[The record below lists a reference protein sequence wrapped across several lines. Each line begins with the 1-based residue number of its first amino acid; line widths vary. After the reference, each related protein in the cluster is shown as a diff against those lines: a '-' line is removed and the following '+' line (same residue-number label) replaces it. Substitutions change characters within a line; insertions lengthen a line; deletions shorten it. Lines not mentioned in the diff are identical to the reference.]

1 MENLQ
6 NRKHKNLNKTDMK
19 RKCMDNSSRKC
30 QKEFITIDLGNGYPK
45 VTLEIGTEALLCAA
59 QEQAIRRNFAKSH
72 IVKTSESPLCR
83 LCGKKGQSVQHLV
96 GGCEKLAKRKY
107 KRRQN
112 NVAKQFHC
120 QFCKKSGL

>member
-1 MENLQ
+1 
-6 NRKHKNLNKTDMK
+6 MK

-30 QKEFITIDLGNGYPK
+30 QKEFITIELGNGYPK